1 MLELLF
7 YLFLL
12 AMAIILPICLVIWG
26 IYQILK
32 RFIHIDSPMDRHIRS
47 NELMN
52 GSNPPLHTFRDKF
65 FDSDD
70 DD

>member
-7 YLFLL
+7 YIFLL
-12 AMAIILPICLVIWG
+12 AMAFLLPVGLVIWG

-32 RFIHIDSPMDRHIRS
+32 RFIRPSSPMDRHIRS

-52 GSNPPLHTFRDKF
+52 GKKNPL
-65 FDSDD
+65 DSFGGMDFDD